1 MIPTGQ
7 MRRREVEK
15 LLLQIVESLY
25 LVNKQTDRAVR
36 GTIMDIG
43 GQASIMKEDGDT
55 EDLFKYLPHG
65 ESGTLIWIRGDV
77 ESITREI

>member
-1 MIPTGQ
+1 M
-7 MRRREVEK
+7 EK
-15 LLLQIVESLY
+15 LLLRVVESLY

-55 EDLFKYLPHG
+55 EDLFKFLPHG
-65 ESGTLIWIRGDV
+65 ESGTLLWIRGDV
-77 ESITREI
+77 EKIEREV